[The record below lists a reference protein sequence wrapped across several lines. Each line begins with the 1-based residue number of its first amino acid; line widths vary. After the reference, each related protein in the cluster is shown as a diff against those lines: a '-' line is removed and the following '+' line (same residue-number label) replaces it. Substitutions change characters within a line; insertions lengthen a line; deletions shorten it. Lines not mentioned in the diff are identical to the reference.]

1 MTISQKRE
9 YTRGA
14 LAKESGVNLETIR
27 FYEKLGMM
35 PDPPR
40 SDSGYRV
47 YSKNHLKRLKFIR
60 RTRELGF
67 TNGEVKQ
74 LLEMVDGALSCDA
87 VKGMAMSQVDLIKSK
102 VADLKKLQAA
112 LESMAADCKGG
123 QTPNC
128 AIVDQLMEYEE
139 G

>member
-1 MTISQKRE
+1 MKTTMSQKRE

-27 FYEKLGMM
+27 FYERLGMM

-40 SDSGYRV
+40 SASGYRV
-47 YSKNHLKRLKFIR
+47 YSDDHLKRLKFIR

-74 LLEMVDGALSCDA
+74 LLEMVDGVLTCDA
-87 VKGMAMSQVDLIKSK
+87 VKGMALSQVCLIKSK
-102 VADLKKLQAA
+102 IADLLKLQAA
-112 LESMAADCKGG
+112 LQSMAADCKGG
-123 QTPNC
+123 QTPDC
-128 AIVDQLMEYEE
+128 AIVEQLMEL
-139 G
+139 